1 MAAAADVGGDA
12 FAAAAGGARRRP
24 DAGAAAGADSAP
36 GAAGATARTRGRD
49 RQPRAAARS
58 RAAPARAGTAA
69 QAVAGGRA
77 EPDDGADHRHR
88 GAIEYVNPKFEQVTG
103 WRLDEVRGR
112 SPRLLKSG
120 CTEPPTYAQLWR
132 TILAGAEWRGELCN
146 RKKNGETYWEHLA
159 AISPVR
165 DERGAVSHFLAEA
178 EDITERK
185 RLQQEIADSHRRRA
199 ETQALAAMGQAASM
213 IAHDLRNPLSTIK
226 MSLGILGERAG
237 DALSEGDREINRI
250 ALDQVRYMEEVLS
263 DLLLYARPDALQPA
277 WLDLPKLLDAAV
289 LLAEREIE
297 EQRVRVEC
305 RYQSGL
311 PTLHGDA
318 TKLRQAFT
326 NLVLNAV
333 QATEGVADRAAEV
346 SVCARLSAERQP
358 PRSASGSATTAA
370 AFRRAAATGCSS
382 RSSPAAPRAPASGC
396 RLPSASSISTAAR
409 SSCAACR
416 RAGPARW

>member
-1 MAAAADVGGDA
+1 
-12 FAAAAGGARRRP
+12 
-24 DAGAAAGADSAP
+24 
-36 GAAGATARTRGRD
+36 
-49 RQPRAAARS
+49 
-58 RAAPARAGTAA
+58 
-69 QAVAGGRA
+69 
-77 EPDDGADHRHR
+77 
-88 GAIEYVNPKFEQVTG
+88 
-103 WRLDEVRGR
+103 
-112 SPRLLKSG
+112 
-120 CTEPPTYAQLWR
+120 
-132 TILAGAEWRGELCN
+132 
-146 RKKNGETYWEHLA
+146 
-159 AISPVR
+159 
-165 DERGAVSHFLAEA
+165 
-178 EDITERK
+178 
-185 RLQQEIADSHRRRA
+185 
-199 ETQALAAMGQAASM
+199 M

-358 PRSASGSATTAA
+358 PEICVEIRDNGRGIPAELHDRVFEPFVTSRAKGTGLGLPIAKRIIDQHRGTIELRGVPQGGTCALVTLSTGPVGTA
-370 AFRRAAATGCSS
+370 
-382 RSSPAAPRAPASGC
+382 P
-396 RLPSASSISTAAR
+396 
-409 SSCAACR
+409 
-416 RAGPARW
+416 